1 MLDLETVDHTR
12 WLSQVDSDLSV
23 VLVDHAHCEKK
34 AASTAMSLLFAY
46 IEQPEVVRAMRDIVE
61 EELGH
66 LLLVMNQLEKRG
78 IPFRKLSPASYAS
91 RLAEIG
97 RSGEPDRAVDRL
109 LIGGLIEARS
119 CERFT
124 LLAER
129 VQDRELSALYADLV
143 ASESRHH
150 AAYFRLA
157 KLYAPPDVVSRRAK
171 ELAVFEA
178 GVLSASSDP
187 PRMHS

>member
-1 MLDLETVDHTR
+1 VLDLETVDHTR

-91 RLAEIG
+91 RLAEIV

-109 LIGGLIEARS
+109 LIGGLIEAR
-119 CERFT
+119 
-124 LLAER
+124 
-129 VQDRELSALYADLV
+129 
-143 ASESRHH
+143 
-150 AAYFRLA
+150 
-157 KLYAPPDVVSRRAK
+157 
-171 ELAVFEA
+171 
-178 GVLSASSDP
+178 
-187 PRMHS
+187 